1 MIDYK
6 KKYLKYKK
14 KYLMA
19 KKMYGGKSK
28 TPDEQKLEGLVSYL
42 QKLKT
47 LQLDEQGERRITEV
61 EKEIADLKKKLD
73 PETPVVE
80 SETDKSEGWGTWL
93 YAKGSNIAVTA
104 ATNGLN
110 KIYGIGKKIYD
121 KSQYS
126 NQIMDILNKEVGD
139 DQEKKNEIIKSIDD
153 IYKDIKSIY
162 DNYAQNVM
170 KEQLN
175 IDIKQY
181 LKRYKNQ
188 KKTPHWYEKEINERL
203 TTANNEMKAVLANFK
218 KDNEQKKS
226 IYDYAENI
234 PEVVDKLTK
243 EFPNLEWKD
252 ATEGRVEELIAD
264 HIRQK
269 LLQFMETTSGYDL
282 GIAGINDPTTIGE
295 IMSTF
300 SGAEGLEAIA
310 NAISLDNL
318 FEEVV
323 GLAASAAGI
332 AGGQKTIKK
341 N

>member
-1 MIDYK
+1 
-6 KKYLKYKK
+6 
-14 KYLMA
+14 
-19 KKMYGGKSK
+19 
-28 TPDEQKLEGLVSYL
+28 
-42 QKLKT
+42 
-47 LQLDEQGERRITEV
+47 
-61 EKEIADLKKKLD
+61 
-73 PETPVVE
+73 
-80 SETDKSEGWGTWL
+80 EGWGTWL

-110 KIYGIGKKIYD
+110 KIYSIGKKIYD

-126 NQIMDILNKEVGD
+126 NQIIDALNTKLPPVGNDKESFD
-139 DQEKKNEIIKSIDD
+139 KREEKKKEIIETIDN

-175 IDIKQY
+175 IDIKLY
-181 LKRYKNQ
+181 LRNY
-188 KKTPHWYEKEINERL
+188 KKTNEPHWYEKEINERL

-218 KDNEQKKS
+218 KEKKS
-226 IYDYAENI
+226 IHDYAENI
-234 PEVVDKLTK
+234 PEVVDKIKK
-243 EFPNLEWKD
+243 EFPNLDWKD

-332 AGGQKTIKK
+332 GGGQKTIKE